1 MLWRLET
8 IFPAESF
15 LLSDLILTWK
25 PLFSKVVHCSR
36 GIWHKGATNVISKT
50 CKTNFFFL

>member
-25 PLFSKVVHCSR
+25 PLFSKVVHFSR
-36 GIWHKGATNVISKT
+36 GIWHKGATKT